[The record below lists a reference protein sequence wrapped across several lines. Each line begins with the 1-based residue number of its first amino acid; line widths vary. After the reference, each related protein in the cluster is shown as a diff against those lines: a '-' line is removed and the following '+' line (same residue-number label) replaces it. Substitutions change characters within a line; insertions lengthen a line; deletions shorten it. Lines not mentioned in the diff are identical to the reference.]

1 MYEVQSDNNTIQY
14 SVSPFKNTGSV
25 NSKVV
30 GANNAFCCVSGEKS
44 AGTCT
49 EFGFT
54 NTVEPGTMWSELGAP
69 FTTGL
74 ICNCTGIAVSLVLK

>member
-30 GANNAFCCVSGEKS
+30 GFANAAACVCVV
-44 AGTCT
+44 GTCT
-49 EFGFT
+49 EVGFT
-54 NTVEPGTMWSELGAP
+54 NTVEPGTIWSELGAP

>member
-30 GANNAFCCVSGEKS
+30 GANSTSDCVCPVGS
-44 AGTCT
+44 CT

-54 NTVEPGTMWSELGAP
+54 NTVEPGTIWSELGAP